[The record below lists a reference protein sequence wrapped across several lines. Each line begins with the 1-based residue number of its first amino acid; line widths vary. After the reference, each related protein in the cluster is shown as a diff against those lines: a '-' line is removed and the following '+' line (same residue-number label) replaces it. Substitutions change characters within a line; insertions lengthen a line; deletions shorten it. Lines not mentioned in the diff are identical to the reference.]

1 MKGVFMQAN
10 ELLKYRNKIIN
21 AFKNRIFSSEH
32 LKVTDNAAYGYVL
45 KYVKDL
51 IQKIESMSE
60 KINLSLFED
69 FVESSSPADYAKK
82 AY

>member
-1 MKGVFMQAN
+1 MNGVFMQAN

-21 AFKNRIFSSEH
+21 AFKNGIFSSEH

-45 KYVKDL
+45 KYVKGL

-69 FVESSSPADYAKK
+69 FFESSSPADYAKK